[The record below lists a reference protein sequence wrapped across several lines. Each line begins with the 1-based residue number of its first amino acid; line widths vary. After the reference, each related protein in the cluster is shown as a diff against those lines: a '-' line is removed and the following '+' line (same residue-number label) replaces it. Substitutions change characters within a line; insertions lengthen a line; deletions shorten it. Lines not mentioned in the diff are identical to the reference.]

1 MKLMNM
7 KLARIK
13 KDLSQKELGNMLCVS
28 SATINRIEL
37 GKQNVTLSRLKDIA
51 KVLDVDMKEI
61 LEEEE

>member
-1 MKLMNM
+1 M
-7 KLARIK
+7 
-13 KDLSQKELGNMLCVS
+13 LGVS